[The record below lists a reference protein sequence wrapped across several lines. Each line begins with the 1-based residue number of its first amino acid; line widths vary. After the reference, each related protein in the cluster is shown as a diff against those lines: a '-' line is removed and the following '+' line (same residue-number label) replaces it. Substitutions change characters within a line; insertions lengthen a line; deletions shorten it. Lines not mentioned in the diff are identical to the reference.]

1 MNISTPSGQ
10 IDTEAALEYFRT
22 QLPQD
27 LERLLLLRDEIAKRQ
42 GAIQAVDAA
51 HAMRAEAEAKLKAA
65 QDEFNT
71 VTTALRAKQKAVDAK
86 LEELAQREAA
96 LLEHIQQTDADYAK
110 REEVIADRETKLTA
124 EEQRLVFQSNQLDAI
139 RQQLSQSEAALEAR
153 IKAFKEHVAS
163 LAV

>member
-51 HAMRAEAEAKLKAA
+51 HAMRAEAEEKLKAA

-71 VTTALRAKQKAVDAK
+71 VTTALRAKQKAIDAK
-86 LEELAQREAA
+86 IDELTQRESA
-96 LLEHIQQTDADYAK
+96 LLERIQQTDAGYAK
-110 REEVIADRETKLTA
+110 REASVADREAKITA
-124 EEQRLVFQSNQLDAI
+124 EEQRIISVNISIAAAREQLL
-139 RQQLSQSEAALEAR
+139 QNEAALEAR